1 MQPVMSPDR
10 STEQMDKLLFS
21 MKYQDALVVT
31 DSQPQT
37 VYKEGDEALNLHS
50 LWSPAGGD
58 SCGSSLD
65 S

>member
-1 MQPVMSPDR
+1 MSPDR

-50 LWSPAGGD
+50 L
-58 SCGSSLD
+58 
-65 S
+65 